1 MARKKKKSFQEVNP
15 HAAGI
20 DIGSSSHFVAVSPAL
35 AKDNVKEFQ
44 HFTSDLYRLADW
56 LLSFGIKTVAMESTG
71 IYWLPLYEILEDKGF
86 HVILVNARHI
96 SNVPG
101 RKTDVL
107 DCQWIQQL
115 HSFGLLNG
123 GFQPDKMI
131 APIRS
136 LTRHR
141 ANWVTNAAKHIQHM
155 QKALRLMNLNLDRV
169 VTDITGATGTKII
182 TAILNGE
189 RDPYVLAKLRD
200 KRCKKSVDEIA
211 QALDG
216 HYRDEQLFIL
226 EQALSLFE
234 FYNQQIENCDQT
246 LEKYFE
252 GVESKIDLK
261 TQPLKKQTKQT
272 RNTPRNIS
280 CFNLRKELYLMTG
293 VDLTRI
299 DGINASTALKVI
311 SEIGIDMTKW
321 KTSKR
326 LCSWLCLAPGSK
338 ISGGKVIS
346 SKTKKSTNR
355 AAAALRMSAQALSN
369 SHSALGAYY
378 RTKRYHLGAAKA
390 ITATA
395 HKLARIIF
403 SLLSTGGE
411 YIDQGEANYEKQY
424 SKRSLQNLKRKATKL
439 GYVLVEIE
447 TGSIKEPAM

>member
-1 MARKKKKSFQEVNP
+1 MARKKKKTFEQVNP

-20 DIGSSSHFVAVSPAL
+20 DIGSSSHFVAVSPHL
-35 AKDNVKEFQ
+35 TDDNVKEFQ

-71 IYWLPLYEILEDKGF
+71 IYWLPLYEILEEKGF

-115 HSFGLLNG
+115 HSFGLLSG
-123 GFQPDKMI
+123 GFQPDKAI
-131 APIRS
+131 APLRS

-141 ANWVTNAAKHIQHM
+141 ANWVTSAAKHIQHM

-169 VTDITGATGTKII
+169 VTDITGVTGTRII
-182 TAILNGE
+182 NTILDGE
-189 RDPYVLAKLRD
+189 RDPYVLANLRD
-200 KRCKKSVDEIA
+200 KRCKKTVDEIA

-216 HYRDEQLFIL
+216 HYREEQLFIL
-226 EQALSLFE
+226 KQALSLFN
-234 FYNQQIENCDQT
+234 FYNQQIKSCDET
-246 LEKYFE
+246 LEQHFLLI
-252 GVESKIDLK
+252 ESNIDIDAK
-261 TQPLKKQTKQT
+261 PLKKSIKQT
-272 RNTPRNIS
+272 RHSPRNITG
-280 CFNLRKELYLMTG
+280 FNLRKELYRLTG

-311 SEIGIDMTKW
+311 SEIGIDMSKW

-346 SKTKKSTNR
+346 SRTKKSTNR

-369 SHSALGAYY
+369 SKSALGAYY
-378 RTKRYHLGAAKA
+378 RKKRYHLGAAKA

-403 SLLSTGGE
+403 SLLNSGGE
-411 YIDQGEANYEKQY
+411 YTDKGETNYEEQY
-424 SKRSLQNLKRKATKL
+424 NKRSLQNLKRKATKL
-439 GYVLVEIE
+439 GYVLVDIE
-447 TGSIKEPAM
+447 TGSLQGQPM

>member
-1 MARKKKKSFQEVNP
+1 MARKKKKTFQQINP
-15 HAAGI
+15 QAAGI
-20 DIGSSSHFVAVSPAL
+20 DIGSSSHFVAVSPHL
-35 AKDNVKEFQ
+35 TDDNVKEFQ
-44 HFTSDLYRLADW
+44 HFTSDLCRLADW

-71 IYWLPLYEILEDKGF
+71 IYWLPLYEILEEKGF

-96 SNVPG
+96 STVPG

-123 GFQPDKMI
+123 GFQPDKAI
-131 APIRS
+131 APLRS

-141 ANWVTNAAKHIQHM
+141 ANWVTSAAKHIQHM

-169 VTDITGATGTKII
+169 VTDITGVTGTRII
-182 TAILNGE
+182 NTILEGE
-189 RDPYVLAKLRD
+189 RDPYVLANLRD
-200 KRCKKSVDEIA
+200 KRCKKTVDEIA

-216 HYRDEQLFIL
+216 HYREEQLFIL
-226 EQALSLFE
+226 KQALSLFN
-234 FYNQQIENCDQT
+234 FYNQQIKSCDET
-246 LEKYFE
+246 LEQYFLLIE
-252 GVESKIDLK
+252 PSIDIDAK
-261 TQPLKKQTKQT
+261 PLKKSTKQT
-272 RNTPRNIS
+272 RHSPRNIT
-280 CFNLRKELYLMTG
+280 CFNLRKELYRLTG

-311 SEIGIDMTKW
+311 SEIGIDMSQW

-326 LCSWLCLAPGSK
+326 LCSWLCLSPGSK

-346 SKTKKSTNR
+346 SRTKKSTNR

-369 SHSALGAYY
+369 SKSALGAYY
-378 RTKRYHLGAAKA
+378 RKKRYHLGAAKA

-403 SLLSTGGE
+403 ALLNTGGE
-411 YIDQGEANYEKQY
+411 YSDQGETNYEEQY
-424 SKRSLQNLKRKATKL
+424 NKRSLQNLKRKATKL
-439 GYVLVEIE
+439 GYVLVDIE
-447 TGSIKEPAM
+447 TGSLEELAM

>member
-1 MARKKKKSFQEVNP
+1 MARKKKKTFQQVNP
-15 HAAGI
+15 QAAGI
-20 DIGSSSHFVAVSPAL
+20 DIGSTSHFVAVSPDL
-35 AKDNVKEFQ
+35 TNDNVKEFQ

-56 LLSFGIKTVAMESTG
+56 LLSFNIKTVAMESTG
-71 IYWLPLYEILEDKGF
+71 IYWLPLYEILEDRGF
-86 HVILVNARHI
+86 QVILVNARHI

-123 GFQPDKMI
+123 GFQPDKMV

-141 ANWVTNAAKHIQHM
+141 ANWVTSAAKHIQHM

-169 VTDITGATGTKII
+169 VTDITGATGTRII
-182 TAILNGE
+182 TAILSGE
-189 RDPYVLAKLRD
+189 RDPYSLAKLRD

-216 HYRDEQLFIL
+216 HYREEQLFIL
-226 EQALSLFE
+226 KQALSLFN
-234 FYNQQIENCDQT
+234 FYNQQVEDCDKT
-246 LEKYFE
+246 LEKYFLGIE
-252 GVESKIDLK
+252 PKIDIK
-261 TQPLKKQTKQT
+261 TKPLKKPTKQT
-272 RNTPRNIS
+272 RNTARNIS
-280 CFNLRKELYLMTG
+280 CFNLRKELYLLTG

-299 DGINASTALKVI
+299 EGINASTALKVI
-311 SEIGIDMTKW
+311 SEIGTDMTKW

-346 SKTKKSTNR
+346 SRTKKSTNR

-369 SHSALGAYY
+369 SKSALGAYY
-378 RTKRYHLGAAKA
+378 RKKRYHLGAAKA

-403 SLLSTGGE
+403 ALLSTGGE
-411 YIDQGEANYEKQY
+411 YTDKGEKNYEEQY
-424 SKRSLQNLKRKATKL
+424 NKRNLHNLKRKATKL
-439 GYVLVEIE
+439 GYILVEVE
-447 TGSIKEPAM
+447 TGCVEG